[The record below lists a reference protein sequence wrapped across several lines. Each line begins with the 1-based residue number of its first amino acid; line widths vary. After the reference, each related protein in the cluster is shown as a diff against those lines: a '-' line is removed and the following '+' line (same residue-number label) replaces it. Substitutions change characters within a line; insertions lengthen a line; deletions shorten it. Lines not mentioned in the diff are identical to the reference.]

1 VTDSHAT
8 GYSATGYSVTDET
21 ILIEPPAASVRGPQL
36 RIGAIVWGLIVIAI
50 GAGALAVLGSS
61 ERRDAALSWLVHL
74 TPGQG
79 WLVVVLVTGAILV
92 IVGALAFVR
101 RLRRR

>member
-1 VTDSHAT
+1 VTDFS
-8 GYSATGYSVTDET
+8 GTDET
-21 ILIEPPAASVRGPQL
+21 ILIEPPAASVRGPQV
-36 RIGAIVWGLIVIAI
+36 RIGAIVWGLIVIAV
-50 GAGALAVLGSS
+50 GAATLAVLGSA
-61 ERRDAALSWLVHL
+61 ERRDAVIGWLVHL

-79 WLVVVLVTGAILV
+79 WLVVVLVAGSILL